1 MTPTAVTPAARRD
14 RSATPAPDTDS
25 RRAPAG
31 RPSSLRSGR
40 TPRTTQAPRPTQ
52 VPRSAQPQAR
62 GSARVER
69 TTRPAPA
76 TATAARAAKTAPRA
90 GVKQPPRGKATSR
103 STSKQAP
110 KRSPQRASSA
120 RSAAHRPAIRTSA
133 TPRARR
139 RISGPAGGIA
149 SLAVAGGYGTVTLP
163 ARTRRRPR
171 ALPRPSIR
179 LPRPR
184 LPYVHPPSPAALARG
199 AVAFVASLPES
210 SLLDRVIRGRMWI
223 PLLGVLLVGIVGLQV
238 ENLKLNAGLGGAIE
252 QTTNLQS
259 RNDWLRDDVAQ
270 LSDPQ
275 RIEGIAARHGM
286 LMAPPS
292 VTKFLGV
299 GGTPSSGAVRAAI
312 AGIHAPG
319 SAYFASPVG
328 TLSAADA
335 AAAPGSTTAPATAG

>member
-14 RSATPAPDTDS
+14 RSATSPPASDS
-25 RRAPAG
+25 RPPAG

-40 TPRTTQAPRPTQ
+40 TPRPAP
-52 VPRSAQPQAR
+52 AR
-62 GSARVER
+62 GSAQGAR

-76 TATAARAAKTAPRA
+76 TATGARAATPASRG
-90 GVKQPPRGKATSR
+90 GVKQPSRGTSSR
-103 STSKQAP
+103 STSKRAPKQPP
-110 KRSPQRASSA
+110 KRSPQRASAA
-120 RSAAHRPAIRTSA
+120 RSAAHRPSIRSSA
-133 TPRARR
+133 APRAQRR
-139 RISGPAGGIA
+139 ASGPAGGVA
-149 SLAVAGGYGTVTLP
+149 SLAVAGGYGTVALP
-163 ARTRRRPR
+163 APSRTRRRPR
-171 ALPRPSIR
+171 PALPRPSIR
-179 LPRPR
+179 LPRPQ
-184 LPYVHPPSPAALARG
+184 LPHVELPSPAALARG

-210 SLLDRVIRGRMWI
+210 SLLDRVIRGRIWI
-223 PLLGVLLVGIVGLQV
+223 PLLGVLLVGIVGMQV

-299 GGTPSSGAVRAAI
+299 GGTPSSGSVRAAI

-319 SAYFASPVG
+319 STYFASPVG
-328 TLSAADA
+328 TLSAAAA

>member
-1 MTPTAVTPAARRD
+1 V
-14 RSATPAPDTDS
+14 
-25 RRAPAG
+25 
-31 RPSSLRSGR
+31 
-40 TPRTTQAPRPTQ
+40 
-52 VPRSAQPQAR
+52 
-62 GSARVER
+62 
-69 TTRPAPA
+69 
-76 TATAARAAKTAPRA
+76 
-90 GVKQPPRGKATSR
+90 
-103 STSKQAP
+103 
-110 KRSPQRASSA
+110 
-120 RSAAHRPAIRTSA
+120 
-133 TPRARR
+133 
-139 RISGPAGGIA
+139 SGPAGGVA
-149 SLAVAGGYGTVTLP
+149 SLAVAGGYGTVALP
-163 ARTRRRPR
+163 GRTRRRPTP

-184 LPYVHPPSPAALARG
+184 LPHVHPPSPAALARG

-210 SLLDRVIRGRMWI
+210 SLLDRVIRGRIWI

-252 QTTNLQS
+252 QTTTLQS

-292 VTKFLGV
+292 VTKFLGAGGRSSASV
-299 GGTPSSGAVRAAI
+299 GAAI

-319 SAYFASPVG
+319 STYFASPVG

>member
-1 MTPTAVTPAARRD
+1 MTPTAVTPASRRD
-14 RSATPAPDTDS
+14 RSTTSTPDSDS
-25 RRAPAG
+25 RRAPTA
-31 RPSSLRSGR
+31 RPSSLRSAR
-40 TPRTTQAPRPTQ
+40 TPRA
-52 VPRSAQPQAR
+52 AQPPSASR
-62 GSARVER
+62 ASARVER

-76 TATAARAAKTAPRA
+76 TRAATTRAATTRAATAAPRA
-90 GVKQPPRGKATSR
+90 GVKQPPRAKASSR

-120 RSAAHRPAIRTSA
+120 RSAAHRPSIRTSA

-139 RISGPAGGIA
+139 RVSGPAGGVA
-149 SLAVAGGYGTVTLP
+149 SLAVAGGYGTVALP
-163 ARTRRRPR
+163 ARTRRRPSP
-171 ALPRPSIR
+171 ALPRPRIQ

-184 LPYVHPPSPAALARG
+184 LPHVQLPSPIAVARG

-210 SLLDRVIRGRMWI
+210 SLLDRVIRGRIWI

-275 RIEGIAARHGM
+275 RIEGIAARHDM

-299 GGTPSSGAVRAAI
+299 GGTPSSGSVGAAI

-319 SAYFASPVG
+319 STYFASPAG